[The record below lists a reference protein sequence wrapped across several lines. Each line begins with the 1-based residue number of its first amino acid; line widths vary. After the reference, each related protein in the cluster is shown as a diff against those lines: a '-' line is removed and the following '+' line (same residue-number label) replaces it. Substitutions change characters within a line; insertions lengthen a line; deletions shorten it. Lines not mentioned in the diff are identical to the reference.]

1 LEFASA
7 LCTTGLSPGIVWPD
21 APAATLW
28 ILAGGMFLGRLE
40 LFAVIVG
47 LIRLASDLPVLI
59 SSISLRRS

>member
-1 LEFASA
+1 
-7 LCTTGLSPGIVWPD
+7 
-21 APAATLW
+21 
-28 ILAGGMFLGRLE
+28 MFLGRLE